1 MTNPIPGT
9 GKAMPNSVEPEAEE
23 NGDPQILILDAQNI
37 LSEIK
42 SLNQAI
48 FLAAHGL
55 GQREHINAIA
65 TVADVIWGKI
75 KEVDEILDAARAAQ
89 EASR

>member
-9 GKAMPNSVEPEAEE
+9 GEAMPNSLEPVTEE
-23 NGDPQILILDAQNI
+23 NRDPRTLILDAQNI

-55 GQREHINAIA
+55 GQREHVDAIA
-65 TVADVIWGKI
+65 TVADIIWDKI
-75 KEVDEILDAARAAQ
+75 KEVDSILDEARG
-89 EASR
+89 ASQ

>member
-9 GKAMPNSVEPEAEE
+9 GEAIPNSLEPTTEE
-23 NGDPQILILDAQNI
+23 NRDSQILILDAQNI
-37 LSEIK
+37 LCEIK

-55 GQREHINAIA
+55 GQREHIDAIA
-65 TVADVIWGKI
+65 TVADIIWRKL
-75 KEVDEILDAARAAQ
+75 KEADEILDAARAAQ